1 VGATIKVVATLGLD
15 GNTKQHPGY
24 SAVYTDTFTLKSF
37 SISQPSTTGGQ
48 TGTGTTPT
56 SNSTQTGT
64 GTTPTNN
71 STQTGTGTTPTSNST
86 QTGTGGIPNPT
97 NSTGTGSTP
106 TGTGSNST
114 TGGDPPDIIS
124 EGNTTVYTVM
134 VGNDVLVTITIEV
147 GDLSLVAWY
156 TVRIVGFL
164 AYFALSLSMLFAI
177 FIKLNRRAFPI
188 LNKWHHEISLLAVI
202 LAFIHAV
209 NNILDAS
216 VWSLTI
222 DRVFWVNFTT
232 ANAVWISLGIISLY
246 MMIVVTASSF
256 KSVMKRLKFPRWR
269 LIHISSYILYVF
281 VIVHSLLLGTDMN
294 LLASTS
300 ALELFVN
307 FLFVLL
313 AFANTAGVLLILA
326 TRKKVVKP

>member
-1 VGATIKVVATLGLD
+1 V
-15 GNTKQHPGY
+15 
-24 SAVYTDTFTLKSF
+24 
-37 SISQPSTTGGQ
+37 
-48 TGTGTTPT
+48 
-56 SNSTQTGT
+56 
-64 GTTPTNN
+64 
-71 STQTGTGTTPTSNST
+71 
-86 QTGTGGIPNPT
+86 IPKPT

-124 EGNTTVYTVM
+124 EGNATVYTVK

-147 GDLSLVAWY
+147 GDLFLVAWY

-222 DRVFWVNFTT
+222 DRVFWVNFST
-232 ANAVWISLGIISLY
+232 ANAVWISLGVISLY

-269 LIHISSYILYVF
+269 LIHVSSYILYVF

-307 FLFVLL
+307 FLFILL
-313 AFANTAGVLLILA
+313 AFANTAGVVLILA